1 MKIVVATK
9 NKHKLQEIQEII
21 KDINHYNFVS
31 LNEYPGVPDVIE
43 DQDSFVGNAGKK
55 ALEIARFTGEM
66 AMADDSG
73 LEVDA
78 LNGEPGV
85 YSARYAGEG
94 ATYEQLCQ
102 KLLKNMTGVPT
113 AKRTAQFKTVIA
125 VASPEKVLFTVEGVC
140 PGKIIREMRG
150 THGFGYDPIF
160 LYEPLNKTFAE
171 LSAAEKNEVSHRAR
185 ALLKLKERLCR

>member
-9 NKHKLQEIQEII
+9 NKHKLKEIQEII
-21 KDINHYNFVS
+21 SDISHYNFVS
-31 LNEYPGVPDVIE
+31 LNDYPDAPDVIE

-66 AMADDSG
+66 SLADDSG

-78 LNGEPGV
+78 LNGAPGV

-102 KLLKNMTGVPT
+102 KLLKNMENVPEE
-113 AKRTAQFKTVIA
+113 KRTACFKTVIA
-125 VASPEKVLFTVEGVC
+125 LASPEKILFTVEGVC
-140 PGKIIREMRG
+140 PGRIIREMRG
-150 THGFGYDPIF
+150 SHGFGYDPVF

-171 LSAAEKNEVSHRAR
+171 LSSEEKNQVSHRSR
-185 ALLKLKERLCR
+185 ALFKLKEKL